1 MKLQARGARFGAQR
15 QDGIT
20 PWKSKGVKE
29 WHEKTSKNLSIV
41 AVLIA
46 TVALSAMFNVPGGYD
61 SDGAANLRAKL
72 PYNAFLVL
80 DTVAVAA
87 SVISTMLLTYGR
99 GTARWSAAWI
109 CLALIFLWV
118 ALMSMIL
125 AFMAAVVSGLD
136 STTTKG
142 IIWSIFVLPFAF
154 LVGLGFV
161 WAVPAPTFTSVCLVL
176 RALTGQDRRRMR
188 RHIRRRFPLVGFY
201 LLVMYLFWFLN
212 AVAFCLTVYIIIN
225 TI

>member
-1 MKLQARGARFGAQR
+1 MQR

-20 PWKSKGVKE
+20 PWQSKAIKE
-29 WHEKTSKNLSIV
+29 WHEKTSKNLGIV

-61 SDGAANLRAKL
+61 SGGAANLRSKQVT
-72 PYNAFLVL
+72 YNAFLVL

-99 GTARWSAAWI
+99 GAARSSAAWI

-118 ALMSMIL
+118 ALMSMVL
-125 AFMAAVVSGLD
+125 AFVAAVVSGLD

-142 IIWSIFVLPFAF
+142 IIWSIFALPFAF
-154 LVGLGFV
+154 LVALSFV
-161 WAVPAPTFTSVCLVL
+161 WAVPAPTFTSLCLVL
-176 RALTGQDRRRMR
+176 RALTGEDRRRMR
-188 RHIRRRFPLVGFY
+188 RHIGRRFPLVGFY

-212 AVAFCLTVYIIIN
+212 AVAFCLTVYVIVT